1 MATQKIRL
9 VQGDTRPQIKCVIT
23 DENTGAI
30 VDLTSATALLK
41 FRAAGETTVLFTLTG
56 YLQPGLEDQD
66 GNVTQFGVGE
76 AYATP
81 GKGGRVAFQFGAG
94 NLNVEPGSYEG
105 EIEITFPAPNAGIQ
119 TVYTPLKFQVR
130 GQF

>member
-1 MATQKIRL
+1 MADKIKL

-30 VDLTSATALLK
+30 VDLSGSSVLLK
-41 FRAAGETTVLFTLTG
+41 FRATGTTAVLFTLTG
-56 YLQPGLEDQD
+56 YLQAGIEDE
-66 GNVTQFGVGE
+66 NGVVSQQLVGQ

-81 GKGGRVAFQFGAG
+81 GSGGRVAFQFNSG
-94 NLNVEPGSYEG
+94 NLNIDPGSYEG

-130 GQF
+130 AQF

>member
-1 MATQKIRL
+1 MSTQKIRL

-23 DENTGAI
+23 DENTSEI
-30 VDLTSATALLK
+30 VDLSGSTVLLK
-41 FRAAGETTVLFTLTG
+41 FRASGTANVLFTLTG
-56 YLQPGLEDQD
+56 YLQAGLEDEE
-66 GNVTQFGVGE
+66 GNVTQQLVGQ

-81 GKGGRVAFQFGAG
+81 GRGGRVAFQFNPG
-94 NLNVEPGSYEG
+94 NLNVEPGAYEG

-119 TVYTPLKFQVR
+119 TVYSPLKFQVR